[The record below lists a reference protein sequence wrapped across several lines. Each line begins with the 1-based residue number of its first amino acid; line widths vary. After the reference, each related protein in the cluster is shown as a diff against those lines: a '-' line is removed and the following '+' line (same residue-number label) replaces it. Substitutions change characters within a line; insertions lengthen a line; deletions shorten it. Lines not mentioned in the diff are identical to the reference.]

1 MAPKA
6 MKAVGV
12 MKVSPKRKAM
22 KSSKPSPC
30 QKDKKSRQKV
40 QKGILKKKHLAKLGK
55 LSLAE
60 KVAKAAEGAG
70 TAEEAAQELRGM
82 LSKQEHSRVWSKYN
96 CHLKGQPKKE
106 QKEFE
111 KASKGAK
118 GMLAALHMVKSN
130 VPKFFHC
137 SQVLEASSSLQ
148 QKEKWVSEA
157 KMVELFGQEEFW
169 LHIESGRI
177 SWRADPWTPG
187 VWNYKDNGDTTRTT
201 GVKKGKE
208 YRAGQE
214 YTAGAEDEEAWGSFY
229 GMDTQWH
236 LHDWQSKG
244 KGKSLTKGKGKS
256 KNKQKGKGTSV
267 LAIQDGSPDDD
278 DDGEE
283 NQDEDENQEENEW
296 KGILLKAKKARDQGT
311 SHMADCQAALE
322 LADKAKRLTK
332 TGKKESE
339 ELLKGMAKKTNALKD
354 LLAKKDKWGSLA
366 KAKALLVDAAKEM
379 KKTKEE
385 AKELNQ
391 LANKT
396 NSKASKK

>member
-12 MKVSPKRKAM
+12 MKVSPKSKAM

-148 QKEKWVSEA
+148 QKEKNGSLRPKWLSYLARRNFGPTLRVEGSAGELIPGPLGCGITKTMETSQEQQVSKRA
-157 KMVELFGQEEFW
+157 KNIELAKNILQEQKMKKHGAPSMEM
-169 LHIESGRI
+169 
-177 SWRADPWTPG
+177 TP
-187 VWNYKDNGDTTRTT
+187 
-201 GVKKGKE
+201 
-208 YRAGQE
+208 
-214 YTAGAEDEEAWGSFY
+214 S
-229 GMDTQWH
+229 
-236 LHDWQSKG
+236 
-244 KGKSLTKGKGKS
+244 
-256 KNKQKGKGTSV
+256 GTSMT
-267 LAIQDGSPDDD
+267 GSP
-278 DDGEE
+278 
-283 NQDEDENQEENEW
+283 
-296 KGILLKAKKARDQGT
+296 R
-311 SHMADCQAALE
+311 
-322 LADKAKRLTK
+322 
-332 TGKKESE
+332 
-339 ELLKGMAKKTNALKD
+339 
-354 LLAKKDKWGSLA
+354 
-366 KAKALLVDAAKEM
+366 AKE
-379 KKTKEE
+379 
-385 AKELNQ
+385 NP
-391 LANKT
+391 
-396 NSKASKK
+396 